1 MRIRAARLLLPL
13 AFLVLLVA
21 FVIIWRAR
29 SQGVFGPAVAL
40 CPGPDRYGY
49 TCEGGAAYA
58 TIDATA
64 TIGLLADD
72 AVIALP
78 LPFPFTFYGATYTDV
93 HVSTNGNLQFTT
105 DNPLPRPDCLAPA
118 AGMGDLIAPYWADLD
133 LTAHGALETAVV
145 GEAPARVFVVEWDDV
160 PLYGTDSD
168 DRVTFEV
175 QLFETSNDI
184 VFLYED
190 PTTVK
195 AGNGGAAVAGIQS
208 ERQGLSLSYSCRQP
222 VLPAPGGLRL
232 AHPAEPN
239 RDAGQPEDAPAAV
252 GPAMSGPAAA
262 APPAKGPL
270 AELLAAYETRGPA
283 ALAAL
288 QRQWAGGRPARAFVW
303 RAADLTGDGTAEL
316 VAAWGGGP
324 GAPELTEVAVLAV
337 GAGQPPALL
346 FDRRLS
352 TRAAGYA
359 AVNVAEVADLTG
371 DGGDD
376 VVLRD
381 QKTGT
386 TWVLTWALPAAAGEP
401 ALLDVPARCGGDLII
416 RDTDGDG
423 RLELIRDGCDRP
435 GRVSVA
441 WDGAAFVIA
450 P

>member
-1 MRIRAARLLLPL
+1 MRIRAARLLIPL
-13 AFLVLLVA
+13 ALLVLLVA

-58 TIDATA
+58 YVDAIAA
-64 TIGLLADD
+64 TGLLADD
-72 AVIALP
+72 AVITLD

-93 HVSTNGNLQFTT
+93 NVSTNGNLQFTT
-105 DNPLPRPDCLAPA
+105 DNPRPRPDCLAPA

-160 PLYGTDSD
+160 PVYGTDSS
-168 DRVTFEV
+168 DRVTFAV

-190 PTTVK
+190 PTT
-195 AGNGGAAVAGIQS
+195 AGGGNGGAAVAGIQS
-208 ERQGLSLSYSCRQP
+208 ERQDLSLTYSCRQP

-252 GPAMSGPAAA
+252 GPTGSGPTAAA
-262 APPAKGPL
+262 TPAKGPL
-270 AELLAAYETRGPA
+270 AELLAAYAARGPA

-288 QRQWAGGRPARAFVW
+288 QGQWATGRPARAFVW

-316 VAAWGGGP
+316 VVAWGGGP

-337 GAGQPPALL
+337 DEGQPPAVL
-346 FDRRLS
+346 FDRRPT
-352 TRAAGYA
+352 TRQASYA
-359 AVNVAEVADLTG
+359 AIAPAEVADLTG
-371 DGGDD
+371 DGRDD

-381 QKTGT
+381 DKSGA
-386 TWVLTWALPAAAGEP
+386 TWVLSAAAGAP
-401 ALLDVPARCGGDLII
+401 VLLDVPARCTGGLVV
-416 RDTDGDG
+416 RDSDG
-423 RLELIRDGCDRP
+423 RPSLIRDGCDRP
-435 GRVSVA
+435 GRVGVV